1 MFWGWL
7 SAVPFLRRSMKNGKE
22 SYEDKM
28 NRLNSIIEEC
38 EGLRGEWEQRIKEV
52 NSLKETYETLISIM
66 RKQLNDGDTE

>member
-1 MFWGWL
+1 
-7 SAVPFLRRSMKNGKE
+7 MKNGKE

-66 RKQLNDGDTE
+66 RKQLNDGDT

>member
-1 MFWGWL
+1 
-7 SAVPFLRRSMKNGKE
+7 MKNGKE

-38 EGLRGEWEQRIKEV
+38 ESLRGEWEQRIKEV

-66 RKQLNDGDTE
+66 RKQLNDGDT

>member
-1 MFWGWL
+1 
-7 SAVPFLRRSMKNGKE
+7 MKNGKE

-38 EGLRGEWEQRIKEV
+38 ESLRGEWEQRIKEV

-66 RKQLNDGDTE
+66 RKQLNDGDN